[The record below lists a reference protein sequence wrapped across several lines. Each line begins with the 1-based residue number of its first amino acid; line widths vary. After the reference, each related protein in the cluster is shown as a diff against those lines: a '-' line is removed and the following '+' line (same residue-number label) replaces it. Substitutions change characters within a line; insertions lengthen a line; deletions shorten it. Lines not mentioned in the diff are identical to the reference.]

1 MKELLCS
8 RQLEPNGSS
17 HQSQSDGLEPVE
29 FGQHSWLGLLK
40 IAARKDAELGVEAGG
55 IGQPLIISRM
65 SWSTASTIGMAIAG
79 GTGTEVGLRIRC
91 TPHQMLGRLLILLHL
106 AAITRVVQVL
116 VLMVVPFGSV
126 VIVVVYNIV
135 YEDAVRLLLALG
147 LRIADLVIVA
157 IRNAVAVQV
166 VPMRLLRGYEELLA
180 DIRMRFQL
188 FH

>member
-1 MKELLCS
+1 
-8 RQLEPNGSS
+8 
-17 HQSQSDGLEPVE
+17 
-29 FGQHSWLGLLK
+29 
-40 IAARKDAELGVEAGG
+40 
-55 IGQPLIISRM
+55 
-65 SWSTASTIGMAIAG
+65 
-79 GTGTEVGLRIRC
+79 
-91 TPHQMLGRLLILLHL
+91 MLGRLLILLHL